1 MVYRLRAGDTGPS
14 QQSPVTCGSACLTVA
29 RMLVDPAFASW
40 VRTGEPRLPGAP
52 AGATDTERF
61 AAYERVVMTRTN
73 GMWATGGRPNFPWP
87 RSLGTPPWGAKRE
100 LEHGAARRGIRY
112 AVDVLR
118 PDAPDALRLGFDTL
132 VDVVADGAP
141 GLLYVGNARLPRHV
155 VLILPGDGDRMLDVY
170 DPGSG
175 RVDHFRRDA
184 MVERSLGLSGWDVP
198 WFAVRPDGL
207 RSVRSAAYQ
216 ADLDPTPA

>member
-1 MVYRLRAGDTGPS
+1 
-14 QQSPVTCGSACLTVA
+14 
-29 RMLVDPAFASW
+29 MLVDPAFASW

-73 GMWATGGRPNFPWP
+73 GMWATGGRPN
-87 RSLGTPPWGAKRE
+87 L
-100 LEHGAARRGIRY
+100 H
-112 AVDVLR
+112 
-118 PDAPDALRLGFDTL
+118 
-132 VDVVADGAP
+132 
-141 GLLYVGNARLPRHV
+141 VGNARLPRHV